1 MLASALNR
9 AVRGSV
15 DDAFD
20 DVDAVGDDVV
30 DAELLDHQR
39 CRKYMTISAIPICTS
54 SIAVSTLRFRCNDKR
69 RNYVCQ

>member
-20 DVDAVGDDVV
+20 DVDVPPVGDDVV

-54 SIAVSTLRFRCNDKR
+54 SIAISTLSI
-69 RNYVCQ
+69 YWM